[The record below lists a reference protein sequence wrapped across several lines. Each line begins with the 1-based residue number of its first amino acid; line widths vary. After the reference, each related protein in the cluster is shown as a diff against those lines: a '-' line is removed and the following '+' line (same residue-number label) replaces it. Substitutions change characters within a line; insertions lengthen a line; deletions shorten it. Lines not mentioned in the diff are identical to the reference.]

1 MRKKIGHERLVVAGA
16 CVIVRRG
23 RLLLLQKRLDN
34 GCWALHG
41 GCCEPGETMEETARR
56 ELLEET
62 GLTAGRLELLQVF
75 SGKELF
81 YTYPNGDKVANVC
94 AAYVCADFTGALR
107 ERTDETADLRWF
119 DLAALP
125 EDIFSPPTGLCC
137 GLFSQSGENEIP
149 ERKRQPGSLHGAK
162 RGCCKI
168 NLQHPLWNTPEITA
182 RPAGCGKH
190 RAARP
195 A

>member
-1 MRKKIGHERLVVAGA
+1 MTDYVRNMRKKIGHERLVVAGA

-107 ERTDETADLRWF
+107 ERTEETADLRWF

-125 EDIFSPPTGLCC
+125 EDISPPDRPVLRVV
-137 GLFSQSGENEIP
+137 L
-149 ERKRQPGSLHGAK
+149 AK
-162 RGCCKI
+162 RG
-168 NLQHPLWNTPEITA
+168 E
-182 RPAGCGKH
+182 
-190 RAARP
+190 
-195 A
+195 